1 MPDLIPF
8 VSRSVEVFWV
18 AAELVP
24 TALTLFVGNRVYY
37 RLTPSIYVRFGRA
50 IDHEA
55 ERRYGDGI
63 ALGGIY
69 RAANVLA
76 ELGDWLNR
84 HHTPDELR
92 AAYDRPEPLPPAPTL
107 HAVIEPEPA
116 PCRASPQPSACA
128 PSRPALKNARRR
140 TRGATRERG
149 SDCESL
155 F

>member
-1 MPDLIPF
+1 MPDDIPF

-18 AAELVP
+18 AADLVP

-50 IDHEA
+50 IDQQAEA
-55 ERRYGDGI
+55 RSGDGI

-69 RAANVLA
+69 RAAEVLA
-76 ELGDWLNR
+76 ELGDWINR

-92 AAYDRPEPLPPAPTL
+92 AAYDRPDPLPPAPTL
-107 HAVIEPEPA
+107 PTITEPEPA
-116 PCRASPQPSACA
+116 PCHASPKPSACV
-128 PSRPALKNARRR
+128 PSRPGRTNARRR
-140 TRGATRERG
+140 TRAATRERG